1 MPSGV
6 NVIAVKYFEWSIFLD
21 LKRDNDFFYVLYC
34 NKNFVQFKLKNE
46 IFFLFPGNFEWRLC

>member
-46 IFFLFPGNFEWRLC
+46 IFFLFTGNF